1 MSKHSKLSEDSKKV
15 TEFIEE
21 FKKESE
27 QLVRET
33 FPKKVLEIDEL
44 YKQVKAEKSLACN
57 QPVDIPYPV
66 PVETSMEP
74 SAKKRKTEMDV
85 NNHSSEITGTRV
97 LVFPGGPVPYNKFVR
112 SYCEKAKP
120 LMQGLME
127 HSNKVRMWINFLI
140 PKIEDGNNFG
150 VAIQEDVVSEAR
162 QVESEASAYLDQ
174 ISRYY
179 LQRARIITKIAK
191 YPHIGTKFSVIYRE
205 IVENYGEHAMSMT
218 KSISGVHGSK
228 TAEQVYKMNQG
239 LDART
244 KQTMTGTQ
252 LELMSSSKS
261 TEE

>member
-1 MSKHSKLSEDSKKV
+1 MSTKSSKIKTEANSDSKKV

-27 QLVRET
+27 QLVRVT

-44 YKQVKAEKSLACN
+44 YKKVKAEKNSACE
-57 QPVDIPYPV
+57 QIVDIPYPV
-66 PVETSMEP
+66 PLEDSSSEP
-74 SAKKRKTEMDV
+74 SAKKRKTEVDV
-85 NNHSSEITGTRV
+85 NNHNAGITGTRV
-97 LVFPGGPVPYNKFVR
+97 LVFPGGAVPFNKFVQ

-127 HSNKVRMWINFLI
+127 HSNMVRMWINFLI

-191 YPHIGTKFSVIYRE
+191 YPHIDDYRQ
-205 IVENYGEHAMSMT
+205 
-218 KSISGVHGSK
+218 SIKEFDERQLINLQNAILEMRNHYASLHDIIMKNIDKIKVP
-228 TAEQVYKMNQG
+228 
-239 LDART
+239 RT
-244 KQTMTGTQ
+244 SRAQTMY
-252 LELMSSSKS
+252 
-261 TEE
+261 